1 MDPATAR
8 KPAADEL
15 VRALGLATE
24 EAHANRED
32 RVEAAVCEVEILE
45 RGNQELRPAGLDVRR
60 VAPWPPASRAVAVTS
75 DLQCRARSR
84 YRSARAPS

>member
-60 VAPWPPASRAVAVTS
+60 VEPWPPASRAV
-75 DLQCRARSR
+75 L
-84 YRSARAPS
+84 